1 MRHIFLGMD
10 YLIFTP
16 AIWRSLRTSP
26 APRSIVT
33 VRQAPIPG
41 RAQVAVRPPPQD
53 PTPIIPARCIPCLI
67 LALLCVLSVAGEEV
81 ADASATPGAVAQESG
96 VRLKDLCEI
105 YGVRD
110 NQLHGIGVVVGL
122 GGTGDKTAATVRML
136 KQMLAT
142 KQLSFPEAELNS
154 KNVAMVAITADLP
167 AFARN
172 GARLFT
178 QVSCLGDASSL
189 KGGVL
194 LQTPLVAADGKI
206 YAVAQGT
213 VSIGG
218 FGNAGPGLVQ
228 GGVDH
233 KNIETVGSLPT
244 GALVEREVPV
254 SLLYGDRLRLVLK
267 DADFTTASRVAH
279 ALTEVFGVGR
289 VIAEDATMITLGF
302 ATKPSDQDLVETI
315 ARLQQVRVAPDLRA
329 RVVVNSR
336 TGTVVAGN
344 QVRISEV
351 AVSHAGLSLRVM
363 PVLQRRPDPAS
374 RGATIESL
382 AWVDPVTRIRSDQPP
397 AGLRP
402 TSTPGTLTVMTG
414 VTVDELANALNAL
427 GARPRD
433 LVAIFEAIQRAGAL
447 HAELVVM

>member
-16 AIWRSLRTSP
+16 AMWRSIRASQLP
-26 APRSIVT
+26 QQYVT
-33 VRQAPIPG
+33 VNLGPIPG
-41 RAQVAVRPPPQD
+41 RPQMTRRPPTQD
-53 PTPIIPARCIPCLI
+53 PTPHLPTSCILG
-67 LALLCVLSVAGEEV
+67 LMMALLCVPTVIAEEAPDATAVSVIPV
-81 ADASATPGAVAQESG
+81 VESG

-122 GGTGDKTAATVRML
+122 GGSGDKTAATVRML
-136 KQMLAT
+136 RQMLAT
-142 KQLSFPEAELNS
+142 KQLSFPETELAS
-154 KNVAMVAITADLP
+154 KNIAMVAVTADLP

-172 GARLFT
+172 GARLYT

-189 KGGVL
+189 KGGIL
-194 LQTPLVAADGKI
+194 LQTPLVAADGRI

-218 FGNAGPGLVQ
+218 FGNAGPGLAQ

-233 KNIETVGSLPT
+233 KNVETVGSLPT

-267 DADFTTASRVAH
+267 DADFTTASRVAR

-289 VIAEDATMITLGF
+289 VVAEDATMITLGF
-302 ATKPSDQDLVETI
+302 ASKPSDQDLVETI
-315 ARLQQVRVAPDLRA
+315 ARLQQVRVAPDIKA

-351 AVSHAGLSLRVM
+351 AVSHAGMSLRVM
-363 PVLQRRPDPAS
+363 PVLQRRPDPNN
-374 RGATIESL
+374 RGGTIESV

-397 AGLRP
+397 VGLRP
-402 TSTPGTLTVMTG
+402 AVTPGTLTVLAG
-414 VTVDELANALNAL
+414 VTVDDLANALNAL